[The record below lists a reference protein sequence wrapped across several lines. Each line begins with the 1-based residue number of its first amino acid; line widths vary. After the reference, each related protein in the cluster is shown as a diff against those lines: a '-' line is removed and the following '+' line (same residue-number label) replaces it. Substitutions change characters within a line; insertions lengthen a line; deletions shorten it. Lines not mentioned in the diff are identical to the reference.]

1 MKKVLLTA
9 LTTISLLPAVNAQQ
23 DPQFTQ
29 FFYNKLIMNPA
40 YAGTKDLLC
49 VTGLYRSQ
57 WTGLQ
62 GSPTSFLFS
71 ADAQLPLLFGQY
83 FGVGF
88 TGYGDF
94 IGFEKNYSF
103 RLALNWRSKQ
113 PIGPGYLRAGLD
125 LGATSKG
132 IDGAQWVY
140 PSGVPESSIQALN
153 GRNNIAFEGGVGLYY
168 YSPEGTT
175 NSWYAGISALHLA
188 GMRYADIN
196 ITQARHM
203 FFMGGYTFGDLFNGD
218 WAINPNVLIKTDFA
232 TAQVDLNA
240 NAIYKDNYWAGLT
253 YRFEDAIAINAGLNI
268 QAIKSIL
275 PPIQIGYSYDIN
287 LSRLSSYN
295 SGSHEIVIRYCL
307 PLSKPRPLIPVQS
320 VRHPQ
325 TLRNLMP

>member
-1 MKKVLLTA
+1 MKKVILTA
-9 LTTISLLPAVNAQQ
+9 LTAIALLPAANAQQ

-40 YAGTKDLLC
+40 YAGSKDLLC
-49 VTGLYRSQ
+49 LTGLYRSQ
-57 WTGLQ
+57 WTGLDGQ
-62 GSPTSFLFS
+62 PTSFLFS

-103 RLALNWRSKQ
+103 RLAANWRSKQ
-113 PIGPGYLRAGLD
+113 LIGPGYLRAGLD

-132 IDGAQWVY
+132 IDGAKWIY
-140 PSGVPESSIQALN
+140 PSGIQENSIEQLN
-153 GRNNIAFEGGVGLYY
+153 GRNNIAFEAGVGVYY
-168 YSPEGTT
+168 YSDPSAA
-175 NSWYAGISALHLA
+175 NSWYAGVSLLHLA
-188 GMRYADIN
+188 GMRFADIN

-203 FFMGGYTFGDLFNGD
+203 FIMGGYTFSNMFNGD

-240 NAIYKDNYWAGLT
+240 NAIYKENFWGGLT
-253 YRFEDAIAINAGLNI
+253 YRFQDAIGINLGLNL
-268 QAIKSIL
+268 QGVKASL
-275 PPIQIGYSYDIN
+275 PALQIGYSYDIN

-295 SGSHEIVIRYCL
+295 SGSHEIVLRYCL
-307 PLSKPRPLIPVQS
+307 PLSKPKPLIPVQS

-325 TLRNLMP
+325 SVRNMAP